1 MLFYKKIPK
10 HSNPA
15 PTHSHRVMCTLCGPS
30 FWPSEVTCAPHILR
44 MMVPPLQAI
53 YFHPPLE
60 MCALQHYMHPCRS
73 LQLAGA
79 GTGAECPSESHRHTK
94 VWVPMCVSLSSGWA
108 QMAWAGPLVATL
120 QGSFWQCH
128 TRLCF
133 TRFSYIPVSQVKKIF
148 KGSFILLL
156 YFFSSWSF
164 LWVKSL
170 QANAW
175 LLVNLAG
182 GHLYPSSTSLFKHL
196 GWLAFGGLGLG
207 IFLSF
212 PSHNWLFHLLGSF
225 KRWNGLVASSNQNF
239 EKGFETRYLI
249 FICLKWDILPK
260 PVMKDIPKGK
270 RDKGISD
277 CCLLQAYRQYRGRF
291 FSEALNKGTRSN
303 SFKFHQGKFQGFI

>member
-1 MLFYKKIPK
+1 MHTLWTLFLALWSYLCTSYPENDGSPFASYIFSSPTRDVC
-10 HSNPA
+10 SPA
-15 PTHSHRVMCTLCGPS
+15 LHV
-30 FWPSEVTCAPHILR
+30 
-44 MMVPPLQAI
+44 PLQL
-53 YFHPPLE
+53 PPACWGWDWCRMPLRVPQAHQGVSPHV
-60 MCALQHYMHPCRS
+60 CVPLLRLGTDGLGWPIGFNVAGHLLAVPHQALLHKIFLHPC
-73 LQLAGA
+73 
-79 GTGAECPSESHRHTK
+79 P
-94 VWVPMCVSLSSGWA
+94 
-108 QMAWAGPLVATL
+108 
-120 QGSFWQCH
+120 
-128 TRLCF
+128 
-133 TRFSYIPVSQVKKIF
+133 QVKKNF

-207 IFLSF
+207 VFLSF
-212 PSHNWLFHLLGSF
+212 PSHNWLFRLLGSF

-249 FICLKWDILPK
+249 FICLKWDILLK
-260 PVMKDIPKGK
+260 PVIKDVPKGK